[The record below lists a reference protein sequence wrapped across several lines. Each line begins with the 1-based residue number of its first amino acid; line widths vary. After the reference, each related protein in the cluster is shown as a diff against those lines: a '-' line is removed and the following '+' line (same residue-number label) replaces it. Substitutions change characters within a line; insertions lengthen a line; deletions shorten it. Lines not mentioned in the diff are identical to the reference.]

1 MTKIAKFEYTFAHEP
16 DAAWII
22 ALWKLIHGG
31 DPAPELVAA
40 QAIAALAPYAA
51 RTDSSL
57 TFAQLQKQLAAA
69 SIAVTERDVETA
81 GKAEAAIERR
91 HLVPHQYC
99 FKFGHETICITMPVI
114 THLPP
119 PED

>member
-1 MTKIAKFEYTFAHEP
+1 MATIPRFQYTLAHEL

-22 ALWKLIHGG
+22 ALWKAIHGG

-51 RTDSSL
+51 RTESSL
-57 TFAQLQKQLAAA
+57 TFAHLQKQLAAVN
-69 SIAVTERDVETA
+69 IAVTEEDGETA
-81 GKAEAAIERR
+81 VKTEAVRELHRATA
-91 HLVPHQYC
+91 HQYC
-99 FKFGHETICITMPVI
+99 FKFAGQTICIQLPI

-119 PED
+119 PAN